1 MPYGTICWKVLGW
14 SGDVLGVRFPDGSS
28 EGGPRLAVVAPA
40 AIALTQCGHLH
51 ARVVLRW

>member
-1 MPYGTICWKVLGW
+1 MRPGLQVGLGR
-14 SGDVLGVRFPDGSS
+14 SGDVLRVQFPDGSL
-28 EGGPRLAVVAPA
+28 EGGPRLAVVTPA